1 MDVLEKLPTMADDA
15 LGNLR
20 ANAER
25 LEKSGSPAQRAS
37 AASLLPAIKVEITA
51 RRDAKL
57 ERAAQARR
65 DAPKPAAGVRKSRS
79 KAATATAAAAKTA

>member
-1 MDVLEKLPTMADDA
+1 MDVIEKLPTMADDA

-20 ANAER
+20 VNAER
-25 LEKSGSPAQRAS
+25 LERVGSPAQRAS
-37 AASLLPAIKVEITA
+37 AATLLPAIKVEISA

-65 DAPKPAAGVRKSRS
+65 DAPKPAPGARKSR
-79 KAATATAAAAKTA
+79 AAAAKTA

>member
-37 AASLLPAIKVEITA
+37 AASLLPAIQGEITA

-57 ERAAQARR
+57 ERQAQARR
-65 DAPKPAAGVRKSRS
+65 DAPKPAAGAKRKT
-79 KAATATAAAAKTA
+79 KAAAKTA